1 MKRLSNFEKMMRGKA
16 INESFSTVRTFAMTK
31 GLVYKNRRNKG
42 TEDLVNL
49 VKQSYL
55 KKLK

>member
-1 MKRLSNFEKMMRGKA
+1 MMRGKA